1 MSGKARIL
9 GVMKRVGVVLILI
22 LAFAGL
28 ADSAYIAQNE
38 ASGTP
43 LLCNIQNFSGCNIV
57 AASQYSHLFGIPLA
71 QYGVIFYSIIFILA
85 ALEIVIF
92 DRLLRRV
99 LQAASLIG
107 LISSLYFVFVQMF
120 FIGAF
125 CIYCSMSG
133 LITLLIF
140 ILASFIEPIRDR
152 IEQHSPPSVPPT
164 PPHLRMPPAA

>member
-1 MSGKARIL
+1 MKRL
-9 GVMKRVGVVLILI
+9 GVAGILI
-22 LAFAGL
+22 LAFCGL
-28 ADSAYIAQNE
+28 ADSAYIAQHD
-38 ASGTP
+38 ASGAP
-43 LLCNIQNFSGCNIV
+43 LLCNIQNFSGCNVV

-71 QYGVIFYSIIFILA
+71 QYGVMFYSIVFILA

-99 LQAASLIG
+99 LQVASLIG
-107 LISSLYFVFVQMF
+107 LISSLYFVFIQMF

-125 CIYCSMSG
+125 CIYCSISG

-140 ILASFIEPIRDR
+140 ILASFIEPVRVR
-152 IEQHSPPSVPPT
+152 AAHHVPPSPPT

>member
-1 MSGKARIL
+1 MNGKARIL
-9 GVMKRVGVVLILI
+9 GGMKRVGVVLILI

-43 LLCNIQNFSGCNIV
+43 LLCNIQNFSGCNVV

-99 LQAASLIG
+99 LQVASLIG
-107 LISSLYFVFVQMF
+107 LVSSLYFVFVQIF

-125 CIYCSMSG
+125 CIYCSVSG

-140 ILASFIEPIRDR
+140 ILAGLIEPIRR
-152 IEQHSPPSVPPT
+152 RTNQMLSTTPP